1 MLESP
6 CAKRD
11 LLSNSPFARKLR
23 YVIDFISP
31 LRLTDPQAESFIPEG
46 SRSLHDILR
55 FTHEKAVQEMFHI
68 GDKRIR
74 KLGGAK
80 KLLSKLPMLFYV
92 VDVGG
97 GVREN
102 RSDQKTVM
110 MDDISS
116 IPMKAIFKG
125 LTHPDIAWSDFTHF
139 DWAEYDKIVM
149 SGGIISAESTMFAS
163 YAVLSHD
170 YLNLNLRFGYHFV
183 IIDAICGDKA
193 EDNYIMFKFSGGG
206 ADIDKRMLR
215 ADFLNSILDRLG
227 FKVNM
232 INDLIDGALK
242 GGQKKSIE
250 HKLDIIGR
258 LLGCTRLMDMYLK
271 DSTMV
276 ENYVEEFMNGRYH
289 FASVEM

>member
-1 MLESP
+1 
-6 CAKRD
+6 
-11 LLSNSPFARKLR
+11 
-23 YVIDFISP
+23 
-31 LRLTDPQAESFIPEG
+31 
-46 SRSLHDILR
+46 
-55 FTHEKAVQEMFHI
+55 MFHI

-74 KLGGAK
+74 KLRGAK
-80 KLLSKLPMLFYV
+80 KLISKLPMLFYV

-97 GVREN
+97 GIRQN

-110 MDDISS
+110 MDDITS

-125 LTHPDIAWSDFTHF
+125 LTHPDITWSEFTHF
-139 DWAEYDKIVM
+139 DWAEYDKIVI

-183 IIDAICGDKA
+183 IVDAICGDKA
-193 EDNYIMFKFSGGG
+193 EDNYILFKFSGGG
-206 ADIDKRMLR
+206 ADIDKKMLR
-215 ADFLNSILDRLG
+215 ADFVSIILDRLG

-232 INDLIDGALK
+232 INDLVDGKLK
-242 GGQKKSIE
+242 GGQKKSIKQ
-250 HKLDIIGR
+250 KLDMIGR